1 MKRTIIYHIGLAL
14 LLLGTGCTR
23 KAVQHSYYLI
33 EAPAVP
39 DSAALDIAP
48 LVAASCEI
56 LPVQIHPAFA
66 SERIALRVRTHEISY
81 YAYHKWAV
89 NPEDVLIQLLESG
102 LQERRIFSTV
112 TARLS
117 KLLPDYQLQLY
128 VHRLEVLQ
136 QGGRLYAHLDLAFSL
151 SDNASRQVVVYHAA
165 DKRVALRERDLNLF
179 AGAVSELFHR
189 ALTDFSAKSI
199 HYFNNKAAQTP
210 QQP

>member
-1 MKRTIIYHIGLAL
+1 MRPILIHTIGLAV
-14 LLLGTGCTR
+14 LLLGSGCSR

-39 DSAALDIAP
+39 DSAVVDSAP
-48 LVAASCEI
+48 LAAASCEI

-66 SERIALRVRTHEISY
+66 SERIALRVRAHEISY

-112 TARLS
+112 TSRLW

-179 AGAVSELFHR
+179 AGAISALFHQ
-189 ALTDFSAKSI
+189 ALKDFSEKTVT
-199 HYFNNKAAQTP
+199 YFNAAAETS

>member
-1 MKRTIIYHIGLAL
+1 MTRILIYSISLAV
-14 LLLGTGCTR
+14 LLLGSGCSR
-23 KAVQHSYYLI
+23 KAVQHTYYLI

-39 DSAALDIAP
+39 DSVVAEGVP
-48 LVAASCEI
+48 LVESSCEI

-66 SERIALRVRTHEISY
+66 SERIALRVRSHEISY

-112 TARLS
+112 TARLW

-136 QGGRLYAHLDLAFSL
+136 RGGRLYAHLDLAFSL
-151 SDNASRQVVVYHAA
+151 SDNTSRQVVVYHAA
-165 DKRVALRERDLNLF
+165 DQQVALRERDLNLF
-179 AGAVSELFHR
+179 AGAISDLFQQ
-189 ALTDFSAKSI
+189 ALSAFAEKTVT
-199 HYFNNKAAQTP
+199 YFNAATDTP
-210 QQP
+210 QPPE

>member
-1 MKRTIIYHIGLAL
+1 MRSIIIYSVSLAVF
-14 LLLGTGCTR
+14 LLGTGCSR
-23 KAVQHSYYLI
+23 KAVQHTYYLI
-33 EAPAVP
+33 EAPAMP
-39 DSAALDIAP
+39 DSAVVADVP
-48 LVAASCEI
+48 LVVASCEI

-112 TARLS
+112 TARLW

-179 AGAVSELFHR
+179 AGAISALFDR
-189 ALTDFSAKSI
+189 ALSDFSEKTVT
-199 HYFNNKAAQTP
+199 YFNAAADTLR
-210 QQP
+210 QP